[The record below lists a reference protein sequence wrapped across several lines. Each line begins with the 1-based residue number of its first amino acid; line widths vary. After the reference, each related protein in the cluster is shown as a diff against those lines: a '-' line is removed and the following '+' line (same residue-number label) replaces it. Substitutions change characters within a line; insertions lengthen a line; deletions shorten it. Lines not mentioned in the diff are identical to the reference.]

1 MQAKDATG
9 ANLILGGATVTITK
23 QSGTGTI
30 GSVTDNSDGTYT
42 ATVTAPATT
51 GSGVFVATLGAAA
64 VRWWVSLTADGVDS
78 LHEPH
83 RKDHR
88 VVADWEEEDLT
99 ASLTP

>member
-1 MQAKDATG
+1 VLTVQAKDVNDN
-9 ANLILGGATVTITK
+9 NLSAGGATVTITK
-23 QSGTGTI
+23 LSGSGTI

-42 ATVTAPATT
+42 
-51 GSGVFVATLGAAA
+51 G
-64 VRWWVSLTADGVDS
+64 WWVSLTADGVDS